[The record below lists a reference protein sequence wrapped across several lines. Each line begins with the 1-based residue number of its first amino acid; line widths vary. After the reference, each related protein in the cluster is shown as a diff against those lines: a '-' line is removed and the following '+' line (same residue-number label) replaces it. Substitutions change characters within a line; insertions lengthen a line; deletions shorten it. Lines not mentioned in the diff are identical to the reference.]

1 MAHISSI
8 AAAMFSDLSVV
19 AKPHDQS
26 TFNLETLIKEI
37 SSGPLTSTGAG
48 LSTAGKLVA
57 TGGLFQ
63 TENSEA
69 TTGGFIRITNIKEF
83 PAIGTPAN
91 VVKVPQYG
99 AKTSKQIQGQA
110 DSPTM
115 ELTLNFVPEMW
126 KDNKLAYT
134 TGNSS
139 SIMIGDGNVYLFRF
153 TLLAQEPE
161 GYKAITDTASTDDD
175 SIGGGGLTSAVI
187 GSVKNSSYYFLGKFE
202 ALEVTP
208 SLTDAM
214 SAKLTITVQS
224 DIRGA
229 FTVGL

>member
-8 AAAMFSDLSVV
+8 AAAMFSDLSVCTK
-19 AKPHDQS
+19 AHDL
-26 TFNLETLIKEI
+26 TTYNLETLIKEI
-37 SSGPLTSTGAG
+37 QSGQLTSTGDG
-48 LSTAGKLVA
+48 LSTAGKAVA
-57 TGGLFQ
+57 TQGLFQ
-63 TENSEA
+63 TLDSA
-69 TTGGFIRITNIKEF
+69 TDTGGFLRITNIKEF
-83 PAIGTPAN
+83 PAVGTPAN
-91 VVKVPQYG
+91 VVKVPEYG

-115 ELTLNFVPEMW
+115 ELTLNFVPDKW
-126 KDNKLAYT
+126 KENKVAYS
-134 TGNSS
+134 TGSS
-139 SIMIGDGNVYLFRF
+139 SPIVIGDGNVYLFRF

-161 GYKAITDTASTDDD
+161 GYKAITDTASVDTDA
-175 SIGGGGLTSAVI
+175 IGGSGTTSSVI
-187 GSVKNSSYYFLGKFE
+187 GAVKNSSYYFLGKFE

-229 FTVGL
+229 FTV